1 MTFRDISGID
11 LREKIYV
18 KNKLMCLGFMCM
30 LIGINLTANVYHI
43 NTHLQT
49 KASGLEIRGAD
60 KVLRSI

>member
-18 KNKLMCLGFMCM
+18 KNKLRCLGLMCM
-30 LIGINLTANVYHI
+30 LIDIHLTANVYHI

-49 KASGLEIRGAD
+49 KSSGLEIRGAD